1 MLSLVG
7 NAYSTAKPQPG
18 ITVHDPRDG
27 AIVGSLPTATDDE
40 IAIALGW
47 ARATSA
53 DWAARSPEERA
64 QALERM
70 ASALEVNATELAE
83 LNSLETGRRL
93 DESLAAVWVGARAL
107 RNYAELGPAHRRF
120 RSAGA
125 QSITATD
132 YTLSE
137 PRGVVVVLTPW
148 SDPVAITVN
157 LLGAAI
163 VSGNVVVHKPSE
175 HCPHLGSLLGETLAA
190 ELPDGVLT
198 TLIGGPDVGSVLAAS
213 SGVDV
218 IAHIGST
225 ATGRRVS
232 AWAARTGAHVIRG
245 NGGNDALLIDGDV
258 DPGWAAQQAA
268 LGAFSNSGQSFS
280 AVERIFVH
288 RAIVEP
294 FLEALVREAEHRNQG
309 GELAPL
315 VTLDARF
322 DVHEQVVS
330 TVESG
335 GVVLTGGQVPPG
347 NGNYYPATVVA
358 DCPVDSPLMT
368 EETFG
373 PVAPVHTVD
382 DFETGLILAAIDRY
396 GLAAT
401 VLSGSLEHIEDAIAT
416 LPVGKVKINSVQG
429 SSTDKPSQPR
439 GDSGA
444 GFGHGTGLLDEMT
457 IQKVVHLSL
466 PVLPEPTS

>member
-1 MLSLVG
+1 MLSLVA
-7 NAYSTAKPQPG
+7 NTYLTAKPQPG

-27 AIVGSLPTATDDE
+27 AVVGSLQTATDDE

-47 ARATSA
+47 ARATAA

-64 QALERM
+64 RALEHM
-70 ASALEVNATELAE
+70 AAALETNAHELAG

-93 DESLAAVWVGARAL
+93 DESLAAVSVGAGVL
-107 RNYAELGPAHRRF
+107 RRYAELGPLHRSSRPV
-120 RSAGA
+120 GA
-125 QSITATD
+125 RPLTETD

-137 PRGVVVVLTPW
+137 PRGVVVALTPW

-163 VSGNVVVHKPSE
+163 VAGNVVVHKPSE
-175 HCPHLGSLLGETLAA
+175 HCPHLGTLLGEVLGA

-198 TLIGGPDVGSVLAAS
+198 TLVGGPDVGSVLAAS

-245 NGGNDALLIDGDV
+245 NSGNDALLIDADV
-258 DPGWAAQQAA
+258 DPRWAAQQAA
-268 LGAFSNSGQSFS
+268 EGTFSNSGQSFT

-288 RAIVEP
+288 RAIADQ
-294 FLEALVREAEHRNQG
+294 FLEALVQEADQRNQG
-309 GELAPL
+309 HELAPL
-315 VTLDARF
+315 ITPDARF
-322 DVHEQVVS
+322 DVHEQVLS
-330 TVESG
+330 TVDAG
-335 GVVLTGGQVPPG
+335 GIILAGGRLPPG
-347 NGNYYPATVVA
+347 SGTYYPATVVA

-401 VLSGSLEHIEDAIAT
+401 VLSGSLAHIEDAIAT
-416 LPVGKVKINSVQG
+416 LPVGQVKINSVRG
-429 SSTDKPSQPR
+429 SSTNAPSQPR
-439 GDSGA
+439 GDSGM
-444 GFGHGTGLLDEMT
+444 GFGHGIGLLDEMT
-457 IQKVVHLSL
+457 IQKVVHVAL
-466 PVLPEPTS
+466 PVLRVGRA